1 MKNFFL
7 KSRIILIV
15 FFIFITL
22 KSNSGISAEKYED
35 ILIGDRSSPIKIIV
49 YSSLTCPH
57 CANFHI
63 NVLPKIKK
71 HYIDKKKVIVILKDF
86 PLDVAALNASKL
98 IQCVEKTRKLELI
111 DEIYESQK
119 IWTDGNTIEE
129 INKNLITI
137 GKKYNLN
144 KNIINQ
150 CFENDSL
157 EEWILNSR
165 ISAQKKYDIRA
176 TPTIIINEKKFD
188 GVINFETM
196 NKKIKK
202 LI

>member
-98 IQCVEKTRKLELI
+98 IQCASPCVPMFPVFPNSVPSSGVCPALVLI
-111 DEIYESQK
+111 GMTMLLLPGQYTSNSQR
-119 IWTDGNTIEE
+119 
-129 INKNLITI
+129 
-137 GKKYNLN
+137 
-144 KNIINQ
+144 
-150 CFENDSL
+150 FS
-157 EEWILNSR
+157 
-165 ISAQKKYDIRA
+165 
-176 TPTIIINEKKFD
+176 
-188 GVINFETM
+188 
-196 NKKIKK
+196 
-202 LI
+202 

>member
-1 MKNFFL
+1 MKTHLLNNKKKFIVIFL
-7 KSRIILIV
+7 LLTLLSFSKSYGNDDLEGLKLISIGNNEAPVKIKV
-15 FFIFITL
+15 F
-22 KSNSGISAEKYED
+22 
-35 ILIGDRSSPIKIIV
+35 
-49 YSSLTCPH
+49 SSLTCPH
-57 CANFHI
+57 CANFHL
-63 NVLPKIKK
+63 NVISEIKK
-71 HYIDKKKVIVILKDF
+71 KYVSSGKVKIIFVDF
-86 PLDVAALNASKL
+86 PLDLAALNASKL

-188 GVINFETM
+188 
-196 NKKIKK
+196 
-202 LI
+202 